1 MRCLVLRQR
10 YFTDI
15 CSIAVVTLALF
26 QRSVMDLK
34 KCGKQIKRKQ
44 LAIQHTP
51 AIQVIFYL
59 KRRWCKKICKIQ
71 ITLPIIHPML
81 GINNCLQIIETGVR
95 WVVLCL
101 SQDGAC
107 TESFENF
114 RDKSLKGGLSN
125 DITLNPPL
133 FSLENTFK
141 VLSTVY
147 TLFHIN
153 YRELS
158 FCCSWKG
165 MVNAS

>member
-1 MRCLVLRQR
+1 MRRLVLRQR

-15 CSIAVVTLALF
+15 CIIAVVVTLALF
-26 QRSVMDLK
+26 QRSVMDLE

-114 RDKSLKGGLSN
+114 CDNCLKGGLLN

-133 FSLENTFK
+133 FSLENTFN
-141 VLSTVY
+141 SEMQF
-147 TLFHIN
+147 LFRPQ
-153 YRELS
+153 YKEK
-158 FCCSWKG
+158 FKC
-165 MVNAS
+165 